1 MLRLG
6 RVPESAY
13 VHHRSVLAIRQR
25 GDPLSL
31 LLPNPAK
38 TRRVSLSL
46 HGLGRERRY
55 KSGALSITTAR
66 PRALDYNKR
75 STVKVT
81 LSEVA
86 SFSKTRGCA
95 D

>member
-1 MLRLG
+1 MSITDQFWQYA
-6 RVPESAY
+6 EE
-13 VHHRSVLAIRQR
+13 AISQA
-25 GDPLSL
+25 PT
-31 LLPNPAK
+31 PNQAK
-38 TRRVSLSL
+38 TRSVNLSL

-55 KSGALSITTAR
+55 KRGALLIATAR
-66 PRALDYNKR
+66 PRVLDYNKR

-81 LSEVA
+81 LSKVA